1 MSFLTEHAKNHPIVA
16 GVSAQE
22 PEPKG
27 FFDTI
32 LSNIAG
38 GAEGVIGGGLDY
50 IGAQLNRLDEAGR
63 ASSYVDSIKDA
74 KKGTL
79 GKLGDSFINNGEYLN
94 DKAAKNFA
102 ESGTLDKYQDMGIL
116 ERLTSPEYLTN
127 SRGLLAD
134 FSQMAGS
141 AIPFAAASA
150 VMPFGGAGAAAARGL
165 GSMAARA
172 GAKRIGSAIAS
183 KAGQQAGASAAK
195 WGLGTGPLEAATNAG
210 GMYADLKEQGLSD
223 DEIARRMNSM
233 IQEELP
239 MDVVTQGIMG
249 PILEGKGFKPIFNK
263 GGRLG
268 RAAGY
273 SVNIPGSAGSEY
285 MQEMT
290 QQQAQNKWSGKEYGT
305 FFHPTEDEQ
314 QAGRAAFMGALPLG
328 VFGAGHTAYNNY
340 KARLNRRNEEAA
352 KSNPANPFAG
362 MDDTVG
368 DRTEIADVPAS
379 TVTVQNKDSGNSN
392 DKEAFF
398 RAIETQ
404 ESGGNPDA
412 VSSTGARGI
421 YQIQPENW
429 DAWAKEA
436 GLAGASM
443 DDDEAY
449 RQVGR
454 FKMGQ
459 YFDEYGPE
467 GALVAWY
474 SGPNNAQRWADG
486 ETTDQNGRPWDA
498 PQGNGP
504 SIADYVK
511 SAMGHF
517 ADEQK
522 QAPALEIPQAAEY
535 TISGEVSNPNLTD
548 LTEQKLRLL
557 DRDYYNQFG
566 RHFNITSMARNGGG
580 ESWHDSAQAF
590 DAADDF
596 LESNAEAR
604 SWLIDKAKEY
614 GLYGLDEYSNPSA
627 NATGGHLHFSDHG
640 EALQGSGSSSF
651 TVPGVDMSRYNLTP
665 EQEQENL
672 EAAQALLANHEAT
685 PEQQQAVL
693 DMAQQIMNTPVSED
707 IGEDAA
713 HAVAMQEAIQN
724 GDLQAIFRMHPQET
738 ANAIQN
744 AGRPSP
750 KKAPAVPQIESVK
763 PQAATKPHIA
773 QESVNRF
780 AQTVDRITKLAAQGR
795 IAEAALTARS
805 SGMNNTMV
813 NLLAQGVNA
822 SAGNVQNAIMNG
834 IQLDVPTAFPAL
846 PAGRGITEN
855 TQSSQQAKQP
865 ESLSEAIAAIAS
877 SNPKAGAELANQN
890 NMPTTASLIM
900 GSAMNNQPLDNQA
913 VNSAMNTD
921 FENRRVQAS
930 RDRQALEERMRQAGL
945 VRPNT
950 APDAGILVP
959 NGAAAGT
966 PNILVPDV
974 RRPKSKTPTVNTNDA
989 MAKLSDSPIF
999 RQAKARGDI
1008 GAMASEADAMG
1019 FHKEAEQIRAKYGN
1033 APARFDFAKR
1043 LSEVEKMSREERRA
1057 LGRDHIEEMEA
1068 KNIPINDKLRRD
1080 LENGVPKAIVSAE
1093 KKIAKAE
1100 PEEAEQEASQQEPL
1114 EPAEEKAEPAEPVNA
1129 GNKKAAKDGG
1139 YELADGY
1146 RTESGKPLAEA
1157 DAREFILK
1165 PDGGKDFGEISQ
1177 DISEAVKEQSGAELK
1192 PGKIRLRVGNE
1203 TQGLIHA
1210 KKHEQQAKDDG
1221 YASIEDM
1228 IADVASGFDEIYL
1241 RTPKKEGDQPTY
1253 SLVKHGNKSVGKM
1266 NGTAPVYFDLQNDGK
1281 GQYYIVITAIPT
1293 GDKSLKRQTKK
1304 DRLIYSSPGLDTAA
1318 ASNSSAV
1325 SRSVSNDVGAEQNV
1339 LPASDKSNGSSVSSV
1354 AQEEKSDNS
1363 TEKKIIGKTGKTATV
1378 VTDSGR
1384 EVNVTYRLVPAG
1396 RLITSHDEAG
1406 FTNEAYPQE
1415 LQPRDRSRLSMRDQI
1430 HNMARNLRP
1439 ADLAEGRNLN
1449 QGAPV
1454 IRADGVVLNGNGR
1467 TIAIKLAQKEG
1478 SESAKNYK
1486 KYLAEHAEEFGF
1498 KKSEVALLKN
1508 PALVRMAEDV
1518 DAETMK
1524 DIIGS
1529 TAGGS
1534 RMGASEQAESDAK
1547 KITLQDLE
1555 RYVPNDTGDLTT
1567 YANRDF
1573 LQGLLGKLVS
1583 KNDRNAYLDK
1593 DGNINADGIQRM
1605 KRALFQA
1612 AYGDDE
1618 LIAKMAE
1625 STDDSVRNMTN
1636 ALTNSAPTVAH
1647 LNAKM
1652 DKGLAFPYDLANT
1665 IAEAVKRLD
1674 SLRRDGKKVSEY
1686 LNEQSMFREYE
1697 DTPEMRTVLQ
1707 TLDENK
1713 RSAKKISAFIN
1724 RMAELAEAQGN
1735 PKEKSLF
1742 GEVKPYSLHDIIQK
1756 AEKEAKDG
1764 LESDLFQETESVQPA
1779 EPSATERSDN
1789 DRLKKSETKHFES
1802 ADYQHSKT
1810 GELIPSA
1817 KLKGNVD
1824 KETYQKISAL
1834 AKTHGGYYSR
1844 FAKRFFFKDTGADG
1858 RNAFVKEAEQGV
1870 FGGENVK
1877 SVVYQKEL
1885 NDTYT
1890 YDDAKKESKDIKDA
1904 FKQKRKE
1911 AYHAYKEGL
1920 ITYEEARDQ
1929 YIQLKKEIEDTDFP
1943 LYASKIRMLQ
1953 DMDWALEQLEEKHR
1967 KRQQQAEPAK
1977 KETNAEPQ
1985 TENKAN
1991 TVKAL
1996 YSDKSGSMKGGVADG
2011 VMTIWQKPGG
2021 IPKKEMSF
2029 TVALDEL
2036 DKALKTGG
2044 ANSSYTIHELAQ
2056 KKLRAAIEAWIE
2068 GAETKAM
2075 RDKRRDLWE
2084 NDTETGKLSAAQSRA
2099 EDSAT
2104 NVIKNLYEQAT
2115 GHKPQ
2120 STFEK
2125 AGEKNISKDVV
2136 PKREEPRKDSI
2147 FGSKEDA
2154 YADLLAELGINP
2166 DEADTI
2172 LTAPEG
2178 IENTAEERERL
2189 EKELMA
2195 ELNKISA
2202 NPVFNPKI
2210 YTLGLKLAMTY
2221 VKDGISAAKK
2231 LIAKL
2236 EAMFGDKITPWAPAI
2251 VETINTWPK
2260 GVPFN
2265 EQQVMKFSKA
2275 VGACYESGMTSLDE
2289 IQEDMAELLKD
2300 QHKTF
2305 APVIEASY
2313 NGVRK
2318 FFEMK
2323 EAQNHVTNST
2333 DGLAART
2340 GERPDRNAVGKDDA
2354 GRVPAGRD
2362 GQSISSAGTEV
2373 RPHSDLRLSDRG
2385 AAAGGKAGNRGVQA
2399 GKSDDSAGRSGS
2411 AGLSRSVRDS
2421 LEGDGTAA
2429 AQQPADRSGYR
2440 AAANGRDDA
2449 AAEQVNTPKPKA
2461 GSLEAKVDKALP
2473 MLLPE
2478 QRQDVVKAERQMLE
2492 KGSNGFLFTNG
2503 TGTGKTYVG
2512 MGLVK
2517 RMADS
2522 GKKNIMVVV
2531 PGDTIGRQWAEAAK
2545 KDFGIDAHFLENTK
2559 DKGQGVT
2566 VTTYANFGKNQALIQ
2581 RDWDMVIADESQ
2593 NLMSGKEGN
2602 VTNALKNLRTLTYH
2616 VTNLSDRYD
2625 RLHADELQKVHDDA
2639 SLLDAYRSAKE
2650 KQLAEW
2656 KAMQPKDKPRVVFLS
2671 ATPFPY
2677 VKDVDYA
2684 EGYLFDYDRSKDNNG
2699 GYNQPKAYSD
2709 FFIKHF
2715 GYRMRNG
2722 KLTQPDGKVDNRV
2735 METQFHNWLRDKGVL
2750 SGRSIKVDKDY
2761 DRGWLLTPSAIGKS
2775 IDHGFEV
2782 LHNDKYA
2789 ELEAFLRNA
2798 FDKRKKNYL
2807 LEYIK
2812 AREAVPVIKQY
2823 LQQGKKIVVFH
2834 QSVKEQDVV
2843 NPFDVEKMSLDTLE
2857 KKNPGLVAEIRRQY
2871 RAFQKECP
2879 ELFDGSLE
2887 KLKSPVETLQAAFGD
2902 KLSLFNGKIP
2912 KKQRNANKNDFND
2925 DNGRARVL
2933 VVQQDAG
2940 NAGISLHDTSGKFP
2954 RVLIN
2959 LSVPTRPTY
2968 AMQIEGRIYRVGVQ
2982 SNATFRYLTTG
2993 TNMEKHLFASEV
3005 GARAS
3010 TAENLA
3016 MGDEARNL
3024 VESFRDG
3031 YMETMDGSWKRR
3043 LPGHAEEGTGGKAA
3057 DYARESALSEM
3068 ERAKAFYYARQK
3080 KTSRSKSAE
3089 GNDYFATPEPV
3100 GLKMVEWA
3108 RAKDGD
3114 YMLEPSAGHGAIS
3127 RWFSPNTQNII
3138 IEPSG
3143 NLAPEA
3149 QMITPDA
3156 KLIENTFENHN
3167 IVNKYDGIVM
3177 NPPFGH
3183 GGKTAIA
3190 HVAKAYRHLWDG
3202 GRLVALIPEGP
3213 SADRYLNIWLNGATD
3228 AEGKVLRK
3236 PERGAVVLADV
3247 KLPAVTFERAG
3258 TRVGTHI
3265 LVIDKYAADEEQ
3277 ARAHYGAQRQYDLR
3291 GVKDIN
3297 ELFDRLEPIEM
3308 PERYA
3313 NVKEGEKKYS
3323 VSANNSVDN
3332 SDNMSHNVL
3341 SDRQKATIYNQIAP
3355 RIDSHIKE
3363 QIQSGKNAEEVLK
3376 ELVSENSRHR
3386 AKLIGNYRAS
3396 YRDLLNHVNDEPYK
3410 LQLVKQRTHN
3420 DNISQ
3425 SVANATYDKMLSCLK
3440 EAVDYAGVI
3449 YREVALDRRGNH
3461 GHGDRLHDWVS
3472 AERDRVHDWVSA
3484 ERQRAERESR
3494 NRNSKITGSRST
3506 KDGFSNARKLSASEA
3521 RAQKAQ
3527 AMEKLRH
3534 DIAEALPNAK
3544 NIRDEGSSIFFTMP
3558 NRAEVEIHI
3567 ADELTVRGAEA
3578 DKARQAHGIG
3588 RGVTIKVNG
3597 TERTMG
3603 SKAVIQLSKT
3613 GDDGSVHHE
3622 VFHAVWDMVLTPKE
3636 KGAIIRAYQEEATRA
3651 GKDVIEVAADKYRD
3665 WFLAKEKGQAKTAD
3679 GKPFKFGLLWRKIR
3693 AAVEKLRSVIAGSE
3707 EVNRIF
3713 RDIESGRVWER
3724 SLDNSQAENDNI
3736 ANKVFDRYLND
3747 GIMKMVEDTVAKE
3760 IGEHVNLA
3768 DMSDAVA
3775 RDEARDSLP
3784 YIRQMLVYFNDNRV
3798 RNNPNFANRLAVK
3811 IEYARRCFDNDERIR
3826 NEAVRQMDRD
3836 ARQSRVSGTEQEAVS
3851 GGNSG
3856 GNVRPVRQGARG
3868 VSRSVSGGKYGA
3880 RAHFEKLFEEESR
3893 SSKDGFSSAPKFAAR
3908 SLDNSNNKGNNE
3920 TKEKQFIDSYLA
3932 EKLTDAERQTVADK
3946 VKAGID
3952 NRLEAMKQGDVAE
3965 ERDNIPFF
3973 KRLRTTYHNAG
3984 KLKTLSEDIDGLRDK
3999 AALLY
4004 GYGRR
4009 CFDND
4014 TRIEELINE
4023 QNVSGRQQRGIYR
4036 GGETAVAGNSN
4047 RNIAGNGRRSIL
4059 GRGIVNNAGSNDV
4072 MEHFQKIIDS
4082 AYNSRNTESRS
4093 SKDGFSNARKFS
4105 IREMQTETEPAGAP
4119 NRIKKAM
4126 QELGKIATEDNV
4138 EVREKKASKIDN
4150 LNMLDMWAKSVRQV
4164 SRKNNAVKYFYNLA
4178 RKAYDEQENLRSHF
4192 GEAMKRFNNYTKDE
4206 KDLAD
4211 VSDVLLQGDM
4221 EGREYKAKE
4230 LKDMGLSDN
4239 AIRAYKLVRLRLGMA
4254 YKLVNDARMQVTERS
4269 KIIPRTQ
4276 LAEFKKAH
4284 FLTDDKILS
4293 ILNKGDG
4300 KILVTYRGAK
4310 VYEHKDE
4317 LLSAEAFKNL
4327 RRDKDAC
4334 ILHFSPEV
4342 DDLGDVSYR
4351 VDYTERIKPVTKLT
4365 GYVPHFFHKFMV
4377 YRKPTDEN
4385 GNALLDENGD
4395 EVLIALGSGRS
4406 LKEAADLANRIAKEH
4421 PEQDFVIRAHG
4432 AESYENY
4439 NNVVVGDRDFNKMVK
4454 KIHKETDMSL
4464 DDARKFLKEKANVRR
4479 TGRHRFFGNLQKRKG
4494 AQGFETD
4501 VPWVLEHYF
4510 NAASRYT
4517 AMEKWKPQA
4526 ISTYERW
4533 FGDFNA
4539 EPKTD
4544 IARYIKNHIN
4554 DMNGVPSR
4562 FEKLLNKT
4570 LEKTAL
4576 GRRISDYYNGRPALA
4591 LSGSI
4596 SAFNAVTKLGL
4607 GNFASAVTNFMQF
4620 INIGTRLNSY
4630 AWAMKGLQK
4639 ALHPTKLDK
4648 RILKA
4653 SGVLNDISL
4662 ADNNGGYSRS
4672 RDSGRVRDTLGKIK
4686 RAADMTM
4693 LPFTAADTL
4702 MRKAAVLGAYYQ
4714 GVAEQGMRPEKGKS
4728 ISKMALQ
4735 YAKDVN
4741 FDANFDYSTVS
4752 TPGAIRAGSVLTQQ
4766 MFQFQKYP
4774 IMQFEFMWNH
4784 VVHAK
4789 DNAQRARFL
4798 VPYLLLAGAA
4808 GALPFGDLLNDFL
4821 SFVVGT
4827 FTGKDENLAEDMKA
4841 EMMKWA
4847 GSDPASK
4854 KLVES
4859 VIYGLPALAGIDI
4872 SGRVGMS
4879 GAFSGKYYGAAP
4891 TSSAGAIA
4899 NALGGPA
4906 LGSAFNAIDQIHNN
4920 NPAEALKA
4928 ISPAL
4933 GNMAQ
4938 AWVTGASYG
4947 KHHRVNTVY
4956 EDTYAKFI
4964 HGLGFRSTDESN
4976 TSFINSYL
4984 YNMRSRTADERKDA
4998 MDAYR
5003 REKTAENK
5011 RRMQDL
5017 GITDKQFQKYESDAK
5032 KSSQERALTENT
5044 KRKKKT
5050 PETEAEQD
5058 TKALKDFMR

>member
-32 LSNIAG
+32 LSNVAG

-846 PAGRGITEN
+846 PAGRGMAEN

-865 ESLSEAIAAIAS
+865 ETLSEAITAIAS

-890 NMPTTASLIM
+890 NMPNTASLIM

-966 PNILVPDV
+966 PDILVPDV
-974 RRPKSKTPTVNTNDA
+974 RRPKGKTPTVNTNDA

-1019 FHKEAEQIRAKYGN
+1019 FHKEAEQIRANYGN

-1363 TEKKIIGKTGKTATV
+1363 TEKKIIGKT
-1378 VTDSGR
+1378 
-1384 EVNVTYRLVPAG
+1384 
-1396 RLITSHDEAG
+1396 
-1406 FTNEAYPQE
+1406 
-1415 LQPRDRSRLSMRDQI
+1415 
-1430 HNMARNLRP
+1430 
-1439 ADLAEGRNLN
+1439 
-1449 QGAPV
+1449 
-1454 IRADGVVLNGNGR
+1454 
-1467 TIAIKLAQKEG
+1467 
-1478 SESAKNYK
+1478 ESA
-1486 KYLAEHAEEFGF
+1486 
-1498 KKSEVALLKN
+1498 
-1508 PALVRMAEDV
+1508 
-1518 DAETMK
+1518 
-1524 DIIGS
+1524 
-1529 TAGGS
+1529 
-1534 RMGASEQAESDAK
+1534 
-1547 KITLQDLE
+1547 
-1555 RYVPNDTGDLTT
+1555 
-1567 YANRDF
+1567 
-1573 LQGLLGKLVS
+1573 
-1583 KNDRNAYLDK
+1583 
-1593 DGNINADGIQRM
+1593 
-1605 KRALFQA
+1605 
-1612 AYGDDE
+1612 
-1618 LIAKMAE
+1618 
-1625 STDDSVRNMTN
+1625 
-1636 ALTNSAPTVAH
+1636 
-1647 LNAKM
+1647 
-1652 DKGLAFPYDLANT
+1652 
-1665 IAEAVKRLD
+1665 
-1674 SLRRDGKKVSEY
+1674 
-1686 LNEQSMFREYE
+1686 
-1697 DTPEMRTVLQ
+1697 
-1707 TLDENK
+1707 
-1713 RSAKKISAFIN
+1713 
-1724 RMAELAEAQGN
+1724 
-1735 PKEKSLF
+1735 
-1742 GEVKPYSLHDIIQK
+1742 
-1756 AEKEAKDG
+1756 
-1764 LESDLFQETESVQPA
+1764 QPA
-1779 EPSATERSDN
+1779 ELSATERSDN

-1802 ADYQHSKT
+1802 ADYKHSKT

-1817 KLKGNVD
+1817 KLKGSVD

-1870 FGGENVK
+1870 FGGENAS

-2125 AGEKNISKDVV
+2125 AEEKNISKGKETGKADT
-2136 PKREEPRKDSI
+2136 SI
-2147 FGSKEDA
+2147 FGSQEEADA
-2154 YADLLAELGINP
+2154 ELLAELGINP
-2166 DEADTI
+2166 DEVLPDNV
-2172 LTAPEG
+2172 PEG
-2178 IENTAEERERL
+2178 IEGTEEERARL
-2189 EKELMA
+2189 EAEIRK

-2202 NPVFNPKI
+2202 NPIFNPRLYMLSAKYVFNYMKS
-2210 YTLGLKLAMTY
+2210 GLN
-2221 VKDGISAAKK
+2221 DIKK
-2231 LIAKL
+2231 LMTALKTKFGNDFAK
-2236 EAMFGDKITPWAPAI
+2236 DWAPAVI
-2251 VETINTWPK
+2251 ETIRTYPK
-2260 GVPFN
+2260 DIPFN
-2265 EQQVMKFSKA
+2265 ESHVLAVIKA
-2275 VGACYESGMTSLDE
+2275 VGTRYEKGMTSLDE
-2289 IQEDMAELLKD
+2289 IQKDMAELLKD

-2340 GERPDRNAVGKDDA
+2340 SERPDRNAVGKDDA

-2385 AAAGGKAGNRGVQA
+2385 AAAGGKAGNRSVQA
-2399 GKSDDSAGRSGS
+2399 GKSEDSAGRSGS

-3494 NRNSKITGSRST
+3494 NRNSKITGSRSD
-3506 KDGFSNARKLSASEA
+3506 KDGFSNAWKLSASEA

-3636 KGAIIRAYQEEATRA
+3636 KGAITRAYQEEATRA

-3665 WFLAKEKGQAKTAD
+3665 WFLAKEKGQAKAAD

-3724 SLDNSQAENDNI
+3724 N
-3736 ANKVFDRYLND
+3736 
-3747 GIMKMVEDTVAKE
+3747 
-3760 IGEHVNLA
+3760 
-3768 DMSDAVA
+3768 
-3775 RDEARDSLP
+3775 
-3784 YIRQMLVYFNDNRV
+3784 
-3798 RNNPNFANRLAVK
+3798 
-3811 IEYARRCFDNDERIR
+3811 
-3826 NEAVRQMDRD
+3826 
-3836 ARQSRVSGTEQEAVS
+3836 
-3851 GGNSG
+3851 
-3856 GNVRPVRQGARG
+3856 
-3868 VSRSVSGGKYGA
+3868 
-3880 RAHFEKLFEEESR
+3880 
-3893 SSKDGFSSAPKFAAR
+3893 
-3908 SLDNSNNKGNNE
+3908 LDNSNNKGNNGA
-3920 TKEKQFIDSYLA
+3920 KERQFIDSYLA
-3932 EKLTDAERQTVADK
+3932 EKLTDAERQTVAAK

-4047 RNIAGNGRRSIL
+4047 RNIAGNGRRSVL

-4093 SKDGFSNARKFS
+4093 NQNGFSSAPKFAARSLDNSQAENDNIANKVFDRYLNDGIMKMVKDTVAKEIGEHVNLADMGDAVARDEARDSLPCIKKMLTWYNKKQIQDNPAYKDRLAVRIEYARRCFDNDERIKSQYRDVRPSDGNDRQGRSDSVGNEIISRHDGSGNNGNRGRGTFGVSRSVSGGKYGARAHFEKLFEEESRSSKDGFSSARKFS
-4105 IREMQTETEPAGAP
+4105 ISEMQTETEPAGAP

-4126 QELGKIATEDNV
+4126 RELGKIVTEDNV

-4230 LKDMGLSDN
+4230 LKEMGLSDN

-4254 YKLVNDARMQVTERS
+4254 YKLVNDARMQVTERN

-4377 YRKPTDEN
+4377 YQKYTDASGEEK
-4385 GNALLDENGD
+4385 L
-4395 EVLIALGSGRS
+4395 VTLGSGRS
-4406 LKEAADLANRIAKEH
+4406 MKEAADLANRIAREH
-4421 PEQDFVIRAHG
+4421 PEQDFVIRPQSFEMG
-4432 AESYENY
+4432 DEY
-4439 NNVVVGDRDFNKMVK
+4439 NNVIVGDRDYAKMTSQ
-4454 KIHKETDMSL
+4454 IHKHTDMSL
-4464 DDARKFLKEKANVRR
+4464 ADARKFLRESAGVSMK
-4479 TGRHRFFGNLQKRKG
+4479 GRHRFFGNLQKRKG

-4630 AWAMKGLQK
+4630 TWAMKGLQK